1 MKGYFINPKDKTIK
15 DIVMFT
21 KDVDLQSLINT
32 VHLILGVDKIDGMLY
47 NSYSFL
53 FYRDQ
58 HDSHKKVCKHWSEI
72 EGKIETKIIFGS
84 SLILLP
90 EEDGK
95 QITIKNVR
103 EYLSD
108 QTHTFIDGQFELS
121 FMSDK
126 WILKKL
132 KRNPEIKTYNE
143 LMDYIKL
150 TNVRKDT
157 WTTI

>member
-1 MKGYFINPKDKTIK
+1 MKKKKIK
-15 DIVMFT
+15 EL
-21 KDVDLQSLINT
+21 K
-32 VHLILGVDKIDGMLY
+32 KIMRSIQVEWL
-47 NSYSFL
+47 
-53 FYRDQ
+53 R
-58 HDSHKKVCKHWSEI
+58 
-72 EGKIETKIIFGS
+72 T
-84 SLILLP
+84 LLP

-150 TNVRKDT
+150 TNVRRDT

>member
-1 MKGYFINPKDKTIK
+1 MKKKK
-15 DIVMFT
+15 L
-21 KDVDLQSLINT
+21 KELK
-32 VHLILGVDKIDGMLY
+32 KIMRSIQVEWL
-47 NSYSFL
+47 
-53 FYRDQ
+53 R
-58 HDSHKKVCKHWSEI
+58 
-72 EGKIETKIIFGS
+72 T
-84 SLILLP
+84 LLP

-150 TNVRKDT
+150 TNVRRDT

>member
-1 MKGYFINPKDKTIK
+1 MKKKK
-15 DIVMFT
+15 L
-21 KDVDLQSLINT
+21 KELK
-32 VHLILGVDKIDGMLY
+32 KIMRSIQVEWL
-47 NSYSFL
+47 
-53 FYRDQ
+53 R
-58 HDSHKKVCKHWSEI
+58 
-72 EGKIETKIIFGS
+72 T
-84 SLILLP
+84 LLP

-126 WILKKL
+126 WVLKKL

-150 TNVRKDT
+150 TNVRRDT